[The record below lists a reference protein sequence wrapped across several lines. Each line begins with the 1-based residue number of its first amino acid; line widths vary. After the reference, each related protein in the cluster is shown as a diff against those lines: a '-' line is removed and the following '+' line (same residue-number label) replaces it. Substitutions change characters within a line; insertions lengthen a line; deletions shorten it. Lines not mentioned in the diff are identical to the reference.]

1 MVYQDD
7 IQRTAY
13 TGTEYLEYL
22 LVVNIH
28 RMCYKVKSMRQ
39 SACSVAVQF
48 PQVYSQIT
56 VQT

>member
-28 RMCYKVKSMRQ
+28 RMCYKVSQCGKVHAALLYS
-39 SACSVAVQF
+39 F
-48 PQVYSQIT
+48 LKFSQIT